1 MKRLF
6 SLFLLVATICLFAA
20 CTSQSSPRQVA
31 KTYWTC
37 IQQEK
42 YSEAVGLYY
51 NIDEL
56 FSDDGKEL
64 LASLMKVEMSIYGK
78 ITKVKI
84 LSVDKE
90 NKPDHATVTVQITT
104 EDSTEPH
111 TESMDV
117 VKSNGKWYI
126 DFDL

>member
-1 MKRLF
+1 M
-6 SLFLLVATICLFAA
+6 
-20 CTSQSSPRQVA
+20 A